1 MTDLSGFRKEYIG
14 NVLLE
19 SQMESNP
26 MLQFEQWMEDAI
38 RFGMPEPNAMIL
50 ATSTPEGKPSA
61 RCVLLKESNERGFV
75 FFTNYRSRKG
85 MELNANPFAA
95 LVFDWHEMERQI
107 RIEGHVEKLS
117 DEESDLYFHSRPVS
131 SQIGTWASPQSQI
144 IEDRE
149 TLDNSFRQYEKKL
162 IDYRPIPRPS
172 HWGGFIVIPHLIEFW
187 QGRPNRLH
195 DRIAYYR
202 NKEIWQMNRLAP

>member
-19 SQMESNP
+19 SQMQSNP

-38 RFGMPEPNAMIL
+38 RFGMPEPNVMIL

-131 SQIGTWASPQSQI
+131 SQIGTWASPQSQPI
-144 IEDRE
+144 NSRE
-149 TLDNSFRQYEKKL
+149 WLEKAHNDFFEKFNNKA
-162 IDYRPIPRPS
+162 IPRPEN
-172 HWGGFIVIPHLIEFW
+172 WGGYLLSPTLVEFW

-195 DRIAYYR
+195 DRIQYSLDGLDWKIR
-202 NKEIWQMNRLAP
+202 RLAP

>member
-107 RIEGHVEKLS
+107 RIEGRVEKLS
-117 DEESDLYFHSRPVS
+117 DEESDLYFHSRPIS
-131 SQIGTWASPQSQI
+131 SQIGSWASPQSQI

-202 NKEIWQMNRLAP
+202 KKEIWEMNRLAP

>member
-14 NVLLE
+14 KVLLE
-19 SQMESNP
+19 SQMQSNP

-75 FFTNYRSRKG
+75 FFTNYLSRKG
-85 MELNANPFAA
+85 MELNANPFAS

-107 RIEGHVEKLS
+107 RIEGRVEKLS

-131 SQIGTWASPQSQI
+131 SQIGTWVSPQSQI
-144 IEDRE
+144 IEGRE

>member
-1 MTDLSGFRKEYIG
+1 MTDLSDFRKEYNAG
-14 NVLLE
+14 EL
-19 SQMESNP
+19 SKSGMKYNP

-38 RFGMPEPNAMIL
+38 QFGMPEPNAMIL
-50 ATSTPEGKPSA
+50 ATSTLEGKPSA

-75 FFTNYRSRKG
+75 FFTNYQSRKG
-85 MELNANPFAA
+85 RELNANPFAA

-117 DEESDLYFHSRPVS
+117 EKESDVYFHSRPIS
-131 SQIGTWASPQSQI
+131 SQIGAWASPQSQI
-144 IEDRE
+144 IDSRE

-162 IDYRPIPRPS
+162 IDYPSIPRPS
-172 HWGGFIVIPHLIEFW
+172 YWGGFIVIPYLIEFW

-195 DRIAYYR
+195 DRIVYYR
-202 NKEIWQMNRLAP
+202 NDENWQINRLAP